1 LFAVT
6 TVFAMPHGQGS
17 EIMVL
22 PATLSCVD
30 CGGVLAL
37 VGEEIDESVRE
48 LAAEH
53 RAQHV
58 MRRLEVEDSRFGDS
72 P

>member
-1 LFAVT
+1 VT
-6 TVFAMPHGQGS
+6 TVFAAPDGQGS

-22 PATLSCVD
+22 PATLSCAE
-30 CGGVLAL
+30 CGAVLGL
-37 VGEEIDESVRE
+37 VCEENDERVRE

-53 RAQHV
+53 LAQHV
-58 MRRLEVEDSRFGDS
+58 TRRIEIEDSRFGDS